1 MPLLEELVCPLVLGE
16 VEGEEELAVD
26 SSADGVDSDVAGL
39 SAESSLLEDFLGLF
53 NRFGVVALFKFGDRL
68 AFGFLWRGGFDG
80 QDRRRFQS
88 WFVCFTTGKQ
98 TGNQQE

>member
-39 SAESSLLEDFLGLF
+39 SAESSLLEDFSGE
-53 NRFGVVALFKFGDRL
+53 VPMVASRYPGRNCKPSQR
-68 AFGFLWRGGFDG
+68 
-80 QDRRRFQS
+80 
-88 WFVCFTTGKQ
+88 KM
-98 TGNQQE
+98 